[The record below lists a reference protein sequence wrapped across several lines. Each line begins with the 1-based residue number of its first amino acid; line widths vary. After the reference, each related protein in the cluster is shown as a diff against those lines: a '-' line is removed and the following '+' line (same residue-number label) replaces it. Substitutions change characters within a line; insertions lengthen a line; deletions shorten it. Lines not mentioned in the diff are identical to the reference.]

1 MGKDKIQ
8 QKSTGGGTY
17 THRIAYAAIVTGAT
31 GYIGGHLVRAL
42 LSGKHEV
49 YAVLRMHSD
58 LSVLPDEICK
68 NEHFHVYRYAE
79 YGSLL
84 GIFREITAQKEY
96 FILFHLAANVISG
109 DHSHGEIPSLISSN
123 LTFGTVLIDAAVR
136 TGVHNV
142 VFTGTYW
149 QYTGGSEYHPLNLY
163 AATKKAFEDIL
174 QYYEDAEDLHVMTLL
189 LYDTY
194 GPAVGL
200 KKRTKLLDYLR
211 DHAAE
216 NITIALS
223 PGKQRLN
230 YVYIDDVVAAYL
242 RAGNLLASGSYN
254 LCGEYAVRGME
265 TLSLRKIVEM
275 FLSLS
280 NAQVRIQWGGRP
292 YRRREAMI
300 PCESIPLLPGWKP
313 RVMLEDGLRRI
324 L

>member
-1 MGKDKIQ
+1 M
-8 QKSTGGGTY
+8 
-17 THRIAYAAIVTGAT
+17 TGAT

-96 FILFHLAANVISG
+96 FILFHLAENVISG

-163 AATKKAFEDIL
+163 AATKKAFEDM
-174 QYYEDAEDLHVMTLL
+174 ALH
-189 LYDTY
+189 
-194 GPAVGL
+194 P
-200 KKRTKLLDYLR
+200 
-211 DHAAE
+211 
-216 NITIALS
+216 
-223 PGKQRLN
+223 
-230 YVYIDDVVAAYL
+230 
-242 RAGNLLASGSYN
+242 
-254 LCGEYAVRGME
+254 
-265 TLSLRKIVEM
+265 
-275 FLSLS
+275 
-280 NAQVRIQWGGRP
+280 
-292 YRRREAMI
+292 
-300 PCESIPLLPGWKP
+300 
-313 RVMLEDGLRRI
+313 
-324 L
+324 